1 MENFFFYFNFVTINL
16 RHFQNIIF
24 IHQLFLVNFV
34 VKVLQD
40 LYIISEGGIVLYHRI
55 FNEKFDVQL
64 FGGLMSALNSFAEE
78 LTNEGLSNFELQDKR
93 YTLIRKN
100 DILFV
105 ASSSNKIKTKKV
117 IEELQSIVNHFFEL
131 YPKEILETWEGDVAI
146 FLDFEKDIENSLE
159 GTIKKFQKAFW

>member
-1 MENFFFYFNFVTINL
+1 MHLSFKVISM
-16 RHFQNIIF
+16 
-24 IHQLFLVNFV
+24 

-40 LYIISEGGIVLYHRI
+40 LYIISEGGIVLYHRV
-55 FNEKFDVQL
+55 FDEKLDEQL

-100 DILFV
+100 EILFV
-105 ASSSNKIKTKKV
+105 ASSSKKIKAKKV
-117 IEELQSIVNHFFEL
+117 IEELQLIVNHFFDL

-146 FLDFEKDIENSLE
+146 FLDFEKEIEDSLE
-159 GTIKKFQKAFW
+159 GTIQKFQKAFW

>member
-1 MENFFFYFNFVTINL
+1 
-16 RHFQNIIF
+16 
-24 IHQLFLVNFV
+24 V

>member
-1 MENFFFYFNFVTINL
+1 MHLSFKVISM
-16 RHFQNIIF
+16 
-24 IHQLFLVNFV
+24 

-40 LYIISEGGIVLYHRI
+40 LYIISEGGIVLYHRV
-55 FNEKFDVQL
+55 FDEKLDDQL

-105 ASSSNKIKTKKV
+105 ASSSNKIKAKKV
-117 IEELQSIVNHFFEL
+117 IEELQLIVNHFIDL

-146 FLDFEKDIENSLE
+146 FLDFEKEIEDSLE
-159 GTIKKFQKAFW
+159 GTIQKFQKAFW